1 MAEPSRSS
9 GGRSHLPEYA
19 AEALALG
26 IFMLSACGFAVL
38 LFHPASPVVAALPSD
53 LGRRAL
59 MGVAMALTLM
69 LNVYS
74 PWGRRSGA
82 HMNPAMT
89 LTFWRL
95 KKVARGDLAGY
106 IGGQFAGGLGGTLL
120 AAWLLRP
127 WIADAAVNYAVT
139 VPGGGGV
146 AAAFVAEAGISALLM
161 FVVRVVSSH
170 ERLAPWTGVIAG
182 LLVAAYITLE
192 TPVSGMSMNPA
203 RTVGS
208 AALAGVWTGWW
219 VYFTAP
225 LLGML
230 VGAGLHARLSSA
242 DACAKLM
249 HDPRYRCVFCGQGQD
264 G

>member
-1 MAEPSRSS
+1 
-9 GGRSHLPEYA
+9 
-19 AEALALG
+19 
-26 IFMLSACGFAVL
+26 MLSACGFAVA
-38 LFHPASPVVAALPSD
+38 LFHPVSPVVEAIPSD
-53 LGRRAL
+53 LGRRGL
-59 MGVAMALTLM
+59 MGIAMALTLM

-95 KKVARGDLAGY
+95 KKVSGGDLAGY
-106 IGGQFAGGLGGTLL
+106 IGAQFAGGLAGTLL
-120 AAWLLRP
+120 AAWLFRP
-127 WIADAAVNYAVT
+127 WIADPSVNYAAT
-139 VPGGGGV
+139 VPSAGAGV
-146 AAAFVAEAGISALLM
+146 AFAAEVGISALLM

-170 ERLAPWTGVIAG
+170 QRLARWTGVIAG
-182 LLVAAYITLE
+182 LLVAGYITLE

-208 AALAGVWTGWW
+208 AAFAGVWTGWW

-230 VGAGLHARLSSA
+230 LGAALHARLSSA

-249 HDPRYRCVFCGQGQD
+249 HDPRYRCVFCGHPGSA